1 MKAKEIR
8 RSLVFLLL
16 AAALLLACWVV
27 FDRKNTCDY
36 TARIYGFFNEPED
49 SMDVLFYGSSHA
61 YCTVSP
67 LELWHETGLQS
78 YVLATQSQPPA
89 ATLHYIKQS
98 LEHQSPQLLVV
109 EAFMFILPPEER
121 LEASLRDCIDALPW
135 RENKVELIQR
145 LVAPG
150 ERSSYYFNFLKYHSR
165 WKELSG
171 RDMDFSYLNG
181 TDNLRGYIYLTPRR
195 EAECYPL
202 DYTHVQPQP
211 LPEENAVF
219 LDELLALARDSNKE
233 LALFI
238 APMSGAE
245 AYAGQF
251 KTLHEYAEANGIP
264 VLDFNE
270 KFAELGFDCTED
282 FFDFDHLNA
291 TGASKATAAL
301 ARWMEQNF
309 QLIPNPN
316 SDEDSWQA
324 DYTALYGE

>member
-16 AAALLLACWVV
+16 VLALLLAAWAV
-27 FDRKNTCDY
+27 FDRKTDCDY
-36 TARIYGFFNEPED
+36 TTRIQGFFNETEN
-49 SMDVLFYGSSHA
+49 SMDVLLYGSSHA
-61 YCTVSP
+61 YCTISP

-282 FFDFDHLNA
+282 FFDYDHLNA

-301 ARWMEQNF
+301 AWWMEQNF
-309 QLIPNPN
+309 HLVPCAG
-316 SDEDSWQA
+316 SEEDSWQA

>member
-1 MKAKEIR
+1 MKGREMV
-8 RSLVFLLL
+8 RSLLFLLL
-16 AAALLLACWVV
+16 AAALLLTCWIV
-27 FDRKNTCDY
+27 FDRKSICDY

-49 SMDVLFYGSSHA
+49 SMDVLFFGSSHA
-61 YCTVSP
+61 YCTISP
-67 LELWHETGLQS
+67 LKLWHETGLHS
-78 YVLATQSQPPA
+78 YLLATQSQPPA

-98 LEHQSPQLLVV
+98 LEHQNPQLLVV
-109 EAFMFILPPEER
+109 EAFMFVLPPEER
-121 LEASLRDCIDALPW
+121 LEASLRDSIDPLPW
-135 RENKVELIQR
+135 RENKAELIQR
-145 LVAPG
+145 LVAPE

-165 WKELSG
+165 WKELSR
-171 RDMDFSYLNG
+171 RDLDFSYLNSRDG
-181 TDNLRGYIYLTPRR
+181 LRGYIYLTPSR

-202 DYTHVQPQP
+202 DYTHVQAEP

-219 LDELLALARDSNKE
+219 LEELLALARASNKE

-282 FFDFDHLNA
+282 FFDYDHLNA

-309 QLIPNPN
+309 HLVPRAGLE
-316 SDEDSWQA
+316 EDRWQA
-324 DYTALYGE
+324 DYNAIYNA

>member
-1 MKAKEIR
+1 MKAKEIL
-8 RSLVFLLL
+8 RSLIFLLL
-16 AAALLLACWVV
+16 AAVLLLACWVV

-36 TARIYGFFNEPED
+36 TARLYGFFNEPED

-67 LELWHETGLQS
+67 LELWHETGLHS

-109 EAFMFILPPEER
+109 EAFMFILPPEDR
-121 LEASLRDCIDALPW
+121 LEASLRDCIDPLPW

-165 WKELSG
+165 WKELSS
-171 RDMDFSYLNG
+171 RDLDFSYLSG

-211 LPEENAVF
+211 LSEENAVF
-219 LDELLALARDSNKE
+219 LDELLALTRDLDTE
-233 LALFI
+233 LALII

-251 KTLHEYAEANGIP
+251 KTLRECAAANGIK

-291 TGASKATAAL
+291 TGASKATIAL
-301 ARWMEQNF
+301 SRWLEQNF
-309 QLIPNPN
+309 QLVPNTN
-316 SDEDSWQA
+316 SNEDRWQVCYTSLYDE
-324 DYTALYGE
+324 